1 MTVLLPR
8 IARTTRMLAIV
19 LAAMGAVAPAHVF
32 AQAPAIDHRVLATSR
47 TSTMEKEM
55 NAAAEAGFRFTS
67 VMGGETAIGG
77 KEVVAVMSRV
87 DGPHSRYQYKL
98 LATNRTSSMQKELQE
113 AGELGFEY
121 VGQTVFESMFGG
133 KEVVCILERN
143 ADTRSAANYTYKLLA
158 TTKTSTMQKELQE
171 AGAVGFEVVG
181 MTVGKTAM
189 GGSELVTIIRRRV
202 R

>member
-1 MTVLLPR
+1 MTASRSSAPPCPAFLVVAFLTL
-8 IARTTRMLAIV
+8 
-19 LAAMGAVAPAHVF
+19 AVATHAS
-32 AQAPAIDHRVLATSR
+32 AQVPVIDHRVLATAR
-47 TSTMEKEM
+47 TSTLEKEM
-55 NAAAEAGFRFTS
+55 NEAADAGFRFTS

-87 DGPHSRYQYKL
+87 DGPHARYQYRL
-98 LATNRTSSMQKELQE
+98 LATNRTSSMQKEIQDASE
-113 AGELGFEY
+113 FGFEY
-121 VGQTVFESMFGG
+121 IGQTVFESVFGG

-143 ADTRSAANYTYKLLA
+143 TDQRSATAYQYRLLA

-171 AGAVGFEVVG
+171 AGAAGFEVVG

-189 GGSELVTIIRRRV
+189 GGNELVTIVRRRA